1 MKKLKISSRHRE
13 WLFGYLF
20 VGLWVIGFI
29 AFTLFP
35 MVQSFIYSLKEV
47 RISSDG
53 LQIVSNQGFKNYY
66 NAFTY
71 IYFVE
76 ALWNYI
82 VNTVIIIPS
91 IIVFSIILGILLNQK
106 IRFRGIFRT
115 IYFLPVII
123 SSGPVLSKIQ
133 SEGAMQLSLIGNGS
147 WLELMQSIL
156 PKSLSDIFEL
166 LFSKIILIMWF
177 TGVPTILVIAG
188 LQKIDKSIYESAAID
203 GAGAWESFW
212 KITLPALKP
221 LVNII
226 IIYSIISISLFSSN
240 EVVRIIDSRKLE
252 QFGLSNAFAWIYFV
266 VTILLLLTLLGLA
279 NIKVHKKKRALG

>member
-1 MKKLKISSRHRE
+1 MKKLKMSSRHRE

-203 GAGAWESFW
+203 GAGAWEAFW